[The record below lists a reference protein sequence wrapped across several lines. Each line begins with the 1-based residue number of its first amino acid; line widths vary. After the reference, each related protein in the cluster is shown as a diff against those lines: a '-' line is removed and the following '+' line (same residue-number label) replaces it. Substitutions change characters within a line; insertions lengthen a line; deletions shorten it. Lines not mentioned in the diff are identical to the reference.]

1 MIQKIDNATVREAV
15 QQAYE
20 RCKNE
25 TGGKNAD
32 YIPYL
37 ANVPSTLFGI
47 AACLPDG
54 EVIAVGDTDYK
65 FGIESVSKV
74 PTAILAMNQYSAQE
88 VLTKIGAD
96 ATGLPFNSIMA
107 ILLEN
112 DHPSTPLVNAGAISA
127 CSMVQP
133 VGDSDGKWKAITGFI
148 EGLAGSQVEVIDE
161 LYKSET
167 ATNFNNKSIAWLLK
181 NYNRIY
187 DDPDMAL
194 DIYTRQCSIGVTAKQ
209 LATMAATIANGGK
222 NPVTKQQVFKPE
234 LSPKIASMMATVGF
248 YEHTGDWLFT
258 TGLPA
263 KTGVGGGIMGVVPGV
278 MGVAAFAPPAR
289 RGRQL
294 GQGTEGAGL
303 HRRAPQPQYFRHHAL
318 RDGREGSGAGVDLRR
333 QLGKRPAHVMRRP
346 FPIAGC
352 TGRQKQGGGEK
363 NGYGRTNNSDA
374 VQGRRI
380 HRPNRT
386 RRRHTTCGLRKKSK
400 GAGANSPTGLAN
412 RFWKLPLRPSRP
424 GTRPGHSKGFRQ
436 IYARRTCHIT

>member
-133 VGDSDGKWKAITGFI
+133 LSLIHI
-148 EGLAGSQVEVIDE
+148 
-161 LYKSET
+161 SE
-167 ATNFNNKSIAWLLK
+167 
-181 NYNRIY
+181 
-187 DDPDMAL
+187 P
-194 DIYTRQCSIGVTAKQ
+194 
-209 LATMAATIANGGK
+209 
-222 NPVTKQQVFKPE
+222 
-234 LSPKIASMMATVGF
+234 
-248 YEHTGDWLFT
+248 
-258 TGLPA
+258 
-263 KTGVGGGIMGVVPGV
+263 
-278 MGVAAFAPPAR
+278 
-289 RGRQL
+289 
-294 GQGTEGAGL
+294 
-303 HRRAPQPQYFRHHAL
+303 
-318 RDGREGSGAGVDLRR
+318 
-333 QLGKRPAHVMRRP
+333 
-346 FPIAGC
+346 
-352 TGRQKQGGGEK
+352 
-363 NGYGRTNNSDA
+363 
-374 VQGRRI
+374 
-380 HRPNRT
+380 
-386 RRRHTTCGLRKKSK
+386 
-400 GAGANSPTGLAN
+400 
-412 RFWKLPLRPSRP
+412 
-424 GTRPGHSKGFRQ
+424 TRP
-436 IYARRTCHIT
+436 Y

>member
-37 ANVPSTLFGI
+37 ANVPSNLFGI

-88 VLTKIGAD
+88 MLDRIGAD

-107 ILLEN
+107 ILLEK
-112 DHPSTPLVNAGAISA
+112 DYPSTPLVNAGAIAA
-127 CSMVQP
+127 CSMVKP
-133 VGDSDGKWKAITGFI
+133 VGKPDAKWEAIQGFI
-148 EGLAGSQVEVIDE
+148 EGLCGSSVEVIEE

-167 ATNFNNKSIAWLLK
+167 ATNFNNESIAWLLK
-181 NYNRIY
+181 NYSRIY

-194 DIYTRQCSIGVTAKQ
+194 DLYTRQCSIGVTARQ
-209 LATMAATIANGGK
+209 LAVAAATIAFDGV
-222 NPVTKQQVFKPE
+222 NPVTKQTVFKPD
-234 LSPKIASMMATVGF
+234 LGARITSMMATVGF
-248 YEHTGDWLFT
+248 YEHTGDWLFN

-278 MGVAAFAPPAR
+278 MGVAAFAPPLDDAGNSVKAQAALSDIV
-289 RGRQL
+289 GRFNL
-294 GQGTEGAGL
+294 NIF
-303 HRRAPQPQYFRHHAL
+303 HP
-318 RDGREGSGAGVDLRR
+318 
-333 QLGKRPAHVMRRP
+333 
-346 FPIAGC
+346 
-352 TGRQKQGGGEK
+352 
-363 NGYGRTNNSDA
+363 
-374 VQGRRI
+374 
-380 HRPNRT
+380 
-386 RRRHTTCGLRKKSK
+386 RKSI
-400 GAGANSPTGLAN
+400 LAE
-412 RFWKLPLRPSRP
+412 
-424 GTRPGHSKGFRQ
+424 Q
-436 IYARRTCHIT
+436 A

>member
-161 LYKSET
+161 
-167 ATNFNNKSIAWLLK
+167 
-181 NYNRIY
+181 
-187 DDPDMAL
+187 DPDMAL

-278 MGVAAFAPPAR
+278 MGVAAFAPP
-289 RGRQL
+289 L
-294 GQGTEGAGL
+294 DEAGNSVK
-303 HRRAPQPQYFRHHAL
+303 AQKAL
-318 RDGREGSGAGVDLRR
+318 AY
-333 QLGKRPAHVMRRP
+333 
-346 FPIAGC
+346 IAGHLNLNIFGTTRC
-352 TGRQKQGGGEK
+352 VMAEK
-363 NGYGRTNNSDA
+363 EA
-374 VQGRRI
+374 AQ
-380 HRPNRT
+380 
-386 RRRHTTCGLRKKSK
+386 
-400 GAGANSPTGLAN
+400 A
-412 RFWKLPLRPSRP
+412 
-424 GTRPGHSKGFRQ
+424 
-436 IYARRTCHIT
+436 

>member
-65 FGIESVSKV
+65 FGIESVSKG

-278 MGVAAFAPPAR
+278 MGVAAFAPP
-289 RGRQL
+289 L
-294 GQGTEGAGL
+294 DEAGNSVK
-303 HRRAPQPQYFRHHAL
+303 AQKAL
-318 RDGREGSGAGVDLRR
+318 AY
-333 QLGKRPAHVMRRP
+333 
-346 FPIAGC
+346 IAGHLNLNIFGTTRC
-352 TGRQKQGGGEK
+352 VMAEK
-363 NGYGRTNNSDA
+363 EA
-374 VQGRRI
+374 AQ
-380 HRPNRT
+380 
-386 RRRHTTCGLRKKSK
+386 
-400 GAGANSPTGLAN
+400 A
-412 RFWKLPLRPSRP
+412 
-424 GTRPGHSKGFRQ
+424 
-436 IYARRTCHIT
+436 

>member
-278 MGVAAFAPPAR
+278 MGVAAFAPPLDEA
-289 RGRQL
+289 GNSVKAQKAL
-294 GQGTEGAGL
+294 AYIAGHLNLNIFGTT
-303 HRRAPQPQYFRHHAL
+303 RC
-318 RDGREGSGAGVDLRR
+318 
-333 QLGKRPAHVMRRP
+333 VMAEKEAAQA
-346 FPIAGC
+346 FSIAGC

-363 NGYGRTNNSDA
+363 NRYGRTNNSDA
-374 VQGRRI
+374 VQGEKNSS
-380 HRPNRT
+380 PEPYPEAAY
-386 RRRHTTCGLRKKSK
+386 GLRPAKKSK
-400 GAGANSPTGLAN
+400 GAGANS
-412 RFWKLPLRPSRP
+412 R
-424 GTRPGHSKGFRQ
+424 
-436 IYARRTCHIT
+436 